1 MADPQTEEQQ
11 RYAQAE
17 AVYRA
22 FVYDTYTAADPQLAS
37 LMTELFWQDYQPESD
52 SIYSAVDQ
60 IRKVLRSRTTYVR
73 DPAESENDIDPI
85 ADFLIGSRRGNAML
99 YASAAVEA
107 LRVHGIPARYVEGY
121 YLSSAAVAKGENGTV
136 SLSGQDA
143 HAWVEVYFDGI
154 GWLPVDV
161 TPGYYYDAVTLRQM
175 VALPDTVK
183 KTAALD
189 DSSSGGEDVSPAP
202 EPGDHPQPGEV
213 LRDTAL
219 VLLGV
224 AALAALVLTAGFLV
238 QRLIGFCSRC
248 WKRRRCLRAA
258 PAERARLLEQWIY
271 DSLAARGI
279 DACLGWNVPATDE
292 EIARRIPEVEAG
304 EYIRAA
310 DLMEKFVYG
319 GVEPELYELRVL
331 QAFLEKVYTPRR
343 PRGDRRHAAS
353 PAAEAL

>member
-1 MADPQTEEQQ
+1 MSQLPSFPGPDRPPPACGAPSPTQPRSSPPHVRRSSPSGPTGWPPPQTGEQQ
-11 RYAQAE
+11 RYAQA
-17 AVYRA
+17 
-22 FVYDTYTAADPQLAS
+22 
-37 LMTELFWQDYQPESD
+37 
-52 SIYSAVDQ
+52 
-60 IRKVLRSRTTYVR
+60 
-73 DPAESENDIDPI
+73 
-85 ADFLIGSRRGNAML
+85 
-99 YASAAVEA
+99 EA

-121 YLSSAAVAKGENGTV
+121 YLFSAAVAKGENGTV

-161 TPGYYYDAVTLRQM
+161 TPGYYYDAVTLCQM

-189 DSSSGGEDVSPAP
+189 DSSS
-202 EPGDHPQPGEV
+202 
-213 LRDTAL
+213 
-219 VLLGV
+219 
-224 AALAALVLTAGFLV
+224 
-238 QRLIGFCSRC
+238 
-248 WKRRRCLRAA
+248 
-258 PAERARLLEQWIY
+258 
-271 DSLAARGI
+271 

-292 EIARRIPEVEAG
+292 EIARRIPEVEAS

-343 PRGDRRHAAS
+343 PRRGHRHAAS

>member
-1 MADPQTEEQQ
+1 MSASVREKKGLRLAPRGLRGAKSYTATEQSSSRPAELTVRADWVADPQTGEQQ

-17 AVYRA
+17 AL
-22 FVYDTYTAADPQLAS
+22 Q
-37 LMTELFWQDYQPESD
+37 
-52 SIYSAVDQ
+52 
-60 IRKVLRSRTTYVR
+60 
-73 DPAESENDIDPI
+73 
-85 ADFLIGSRRGNAML
+85 
-99 YASAAVEA
+99 
-107 LRVHGIPARYVEGY
+107 VHGIPARYVEGY

-154 GWLPVDV
+154 GWLPGDV

-175 VALPDTVK
+175 VAMPDTVK

-189 DSSSGGEDVSPAP
+189 DSSSG
-202 EPGDHPQPGEV
+202 
-213 LRDTAL
+213 
-219 VLLGV
+219 
-224 AALAALVLTAGFLV
+224 
-238 QRLIGFCSRC
+238 
-248 WKRRRCLRAA
+248 
-258 PAERARLLEQWIY
+258 
-271 DSLAARGI
+271 
-279 DACLGWNVPATDE
+279 ACLGWNVPATDE

-343 PRGDRRHAAS
+343 PRRGHRHAAS